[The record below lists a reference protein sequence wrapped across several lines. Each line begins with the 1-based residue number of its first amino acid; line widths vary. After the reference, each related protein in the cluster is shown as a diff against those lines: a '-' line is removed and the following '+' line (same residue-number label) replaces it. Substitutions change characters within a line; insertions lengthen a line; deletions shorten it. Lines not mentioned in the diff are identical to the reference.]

1 MLKVKKYVF
10 VILGVFFSSHL
21 FSQQNIIKGN
31 WIGSLYRKDGNIIR
45 FHFSI
50 AEEKN
55 RTVMFIN
62 NAGEHIRIDKL
73 RTAGDSLFFEMPF
86 FESYFSVKMISP
98 GNWKGQWLKKG
109 SADPQIMPFDAM
121 VESGMANPPVS
132 LPRFDISGR
141 WSLTFTKPDGKTRPA
156 IGEWKATDN
165 RLVGTV
171 ITPTGDYRYLTGIVS
186 ADSMELSTFDGSH
199 AFLLKAKLAGGRE
212 LKEGFFYSGATS
224 TEPWVAEKNP
234 TAVLPDIAAMYV
246 KSGDGKLNFTFR
258 DLANKKVSIHDPK
271 FRNKVVVLQIMGSW
285 CPNCMDETAFL
296 SDYYRKN
303 RQRGIEIIGLAY
315 EYSTDADRSRK
326 SIQKFKDRFKV
337 QYTLLNTGVTVS
349 DSLRTEKT
357 LPELTTIKSFP
368 TTLFLNKQGRVAK
381 IHAGFSGPGTGIH
394 YAEWKNEFEKTID
407 ELLTEK

>member
-1 MLKVKKYVF
+1 MSMVKKYVC
-10 VILGVFFSSHL
+10 LMMGLCCASL
-21 FSQQNIIKGN
+21 LYSQPGIQQGN
-31 WIGSLYRKDGNIIR
+31 WIGSLYRNDGKTIR
-45 FHFSI
+45 FHFSVD
-50 AEEKN
+50 EEKN
-55 RTVMFIN
+55 KKVLFIN
-62 NAGEHIRIDKL
+62 NAGEHIRIDQL
-73 RTAGDSLFFEMPF
+73 RTKGDSLFFEMPV

-98 GNWKGQWLKKG
+98 QHWKGQWLKRG
-109 SADPQIMPFDAM
+109 SADPQIMPFEAR
-121 VESGMANPPVS
+121 VESAISKPTVG
-132 LPRFDISGR
+132 LPKFDISGR
-141 WSLTFTKPDGKTRPA
+141 WSIVFTKPDGKTRPA

-199 AFLLKAKLAGGRE
+199 AFLLKAKLSGDHQ

-224 TEPWVAEKNP
+224 TEPWIAEKNP
-234 TAVLPDIAAMYV
+234 AAVLPDIAAMHV
-246 KSGDGKLNFTFR
+246 KNGDGKLNFTFR
-258 DLANKKVSIHDPK
+258 DLANQKVSIHDPK

-315 EYSTDADRSRK
+315 EYSTDPERSRK
-326 SIQKFKDRFKV
+326 SIQKFKDRFNV

-368 TTLFLNKQGRVAK
+368 TTIFLNKQGRVAK
-381 IHAGFSGPGTGIH
+381 IHAGFEGPGTGVH
-394 YAEWKNEFEKTID
+394 YAEWKNEFEKTIE
-407 ELLTEK
+407 ELLREK